1 MTDQQNNKPTD
12 GFLPGFEYLAD
23 DERRHMEDKRLKKL
37 ILQLMA
43 DVTDHP
49 GVYHS
54 PAKIATWEQ
63 KLKDLMKARE
73 DLWKEPERD
82 A

>member
-1 MTDQQNNKPTD
+1 MPDQQNNKPTN
-12 GFLPGFEYLAD
+12 GFLPGFEYLAGD
-23 DERRHMEDKRLKKL
+23 ADKHAEDKRLKKE
-37 ILQLMA
+37 ILKI
-43 DVTDHP
+43 VTEMTDQQNQ
-49 GVYHS
+49 YNS